1 VPTCSRASTSSGTST
16 TRAPCSARRSL
27 RTLGRPTPRRAT
39 SFPIPATHGLV
50 RELGLP
56 CFMLETFCAFSSFY
70 MRQMNIHSVFEGIS
84 GQKRPMRVPSFPIHV
99 EMLRARSPENF
110 SSFGKVFADEVMAEN
125 ERADGLVVNSFAELE
140 PLFVDVYEA
149 TLDK

>member
-1 VPTCSRASTSSGTST
+1 
-16 TRAPCSARRSL
+16 
-27 RTLGRPTPRRAT
+27 
-39 SFPIPATHGLV
+39 
-50 RELGLP
+50 
-56 CFMLETFCAFSSFY
+56 MLETFCAFSSFY